1 MSPKP
6 YKPFGGSINVK
17 FTLSNYAA
25 KADLENATGTD
36 TSKSAAMS
44 DLSSLN
50 AEVYKLDID
59 KLIPV
64 PVDLTKLIDVVK
76 NNVVKKL
83 RMIN

>member
-1 MSPKP
+1 MS
-6 YKPFGGSINVK
+6 N
-17 FTLSNYAA
+17 LSNYAA
-25 KADLENATGTD
+25 KADLKNATGTD

>member
-6 YKPFGGSINVK
+6 YKPNLLVEALMSN
-17 FTLSNYAA
+17 LSNYPA
-25 KADLENATGTD
+25 KADLKNATGTD

-64 PVDLTKLIDVVK
+64 PVDLSKFIDLVK
-76 NNVVKKL
+76 NNVVK
-83 RMIN
+83 